1 MLMNLIQNRVATT
14 VIFLSLLGLGLLPQ
28 MAATQVQPQAAPQQA
43 PEVRPAAPAGGIP
56 PGLAP
61 SLAPLVNGQLASNS
75 SVSIQIVEVDSGQV
89 VAQRTPENTIAPASN
104 MKIFTTAAALD
115 LLEQPWEYVTPLQI
129 RGEVDATGTLRGD
142 VRIVGRGDP
151 TIGGRFHDGNAR
163 AVIER
168 WARALQN
175 SGVKTIE
182 GDVVLEYGYFD
193 TEYVH
198 PTWPRDQ
205 LVNWYEAPI
214 ASLSMQEGTVMVR
227 VIATRAGQMPRVE
240 FEPPNTYTTLA
251 NRAVTGGGRGVY
263 ITRFLGTNEIIVRG
277 NIPGN
282 LAPTE
287 VFVTVEN
294 PLQYFANVVA
304 TTFQGGGINIAGG
317 VKLVKQD
324 PRTDWRTIDEYRT
337 PLSVVNIVIN
347 KQSQNQYAEQ
357 LLKTLGAEIRGNGSW
372 QGGSEAV
379 EAWLSG
385 KLGVPPEQFDMVD
398 GSGMSRD
405 NRASA
410 KAFIT
415 VLRHVWK
422 GPYRR
427 EFLASLPYSG
437 DPASRYGRRLRQE
450 PYAGKVFA
458 KTGYISGV
466 IGLSGYVRGNSGRIY
481 AFSFLF
487 NRYRTGTGA
496 VYRLHDDMLKA
507 VIDNG

>member
-1 MLMNLIQNRVATT
+1 MNLIRTRVTTT
-14 VIFLSLLGLGLLPQ
+14 VAFVSILTVGLLPPV
-28 MAATQVQPQAAPQQA
+28 AATQVQPEPVAQQPAQASAP
-43 PEVRPAAPAGGIP
+43 APAGGIP
-56 PGLAP
+56 PGLAQK
-61 SLAPLVNGQLASNS
+61 LAPLVNGPLATGSK
-75 SVSIQIVEVDSGQV
+75 VSIQIVEVDSGQV
-89 VAQRTPENTIAPASN
+89 AAERTPDNTIAPASN

-115 LLEQPWEYVTPLQI
+115 LFEQPWEYVTPLQI
-129 RGEVDATGTLRGD
+129 RGDVQGTGTLRGD

-151 TIGGRFHDGNAR
+151 TIGGRFNDGNAR

-168 WARALQN
+168 WARALQGA
-175 SGVKTIE
+175 GVKTIE
-182 GDVVLEYGYFD
+182 GDVILEYGYFD

-198 PTWPRDQ
+198 PSWPRDQ

-214 ASLSMQEGTVMVR
+214 AALSMQEGTVMVR
-227 VIATRAGQMPRVE
+227 VIPTRPGQPPRVE
-240 FEPPNTYTTLA
+240 FEPPNTYTTQA

-277 NIPGN
+277 NVPTN

-304 TTFQGGGINIAGG
+304 TTFQGAGINIQGG
-317 VKLVKQD
+317 VKLVRED
-324 PRTDWRTIDEYRT
+324 PRTDWKTIDEYRT
-337 PLSVVNIVIN
+337 PLSIVNIVIN
-347 KQSQNQYAEQ
+347 KKSQNQYAEQ
-357 LLKTLGAEIRGNGSW
+357 LLKTLGAEIGGNGSF
-372 QGGSEAV
+372 QGGSEV
-379 EAWLSG
+379 VKGWLTG
-385 KLGVPPEQFDMVD
+385 KLGIPAEQFQQID

-410 KAFIT
+410 RGFIA
-415 VLRHVWK
+415 VLRHMWK

-437 DPASRYGRRLRQE
+437 DPDSRYGRRLRTE

-466 IGLSGYVRGNSGRIY
+466 IGLSGYVRGNSGRVY

-487 NRYRTGTGA
+487 NDYRTGTGA
-496 VYRLHDDMLKA
+496 VYRLHDDILKA
-507 VIDNG
+507 VIDHG